1 LNFLDTANS
10 YSKHAIML
18 NNAFRFLLYDKP
30 KSIGALFGIIIS
42 IFLIGQQV
50 GIYLFLTGLMA
61 GLPNSTKGKVGLWV
75 INSAT
80 QDANSLGLLDSRL
93 QRQVESIPGVARAYP
108 LVVAAAQAKFESGKT
123 AGVTIVGAQYP
134 DFKGGPWNIVK
145 GSAADL
151 LLDGAFSCDE
161 FDKRT
166 LGGLR
171 LGEQFELGGKKAFI
185 AAQTR
190 GARGFGGAYMFTTV
204 ERARAFGQVS
214 PDKVS
219 AILVDLEPNAD
230 TSLVRDRINATMFG
244 VRAWKTE
251 DLSASTVAFILS
263 TSGIAI
269 STGTLIVFA
278 IISGLI
284 IIGLT
289 LYSAT
294 IDRIR
299 DYATLKAIGSTNG
312 FITRLILLQCVILAV
327 IGYAVSAVLLQG
339 FKFGIA
345 QGGVLF
351 EFTPA
356 IRIGF
361 FVITFVISVFGAIFA
376 IRRITK
382 IEPAAVF
389 RG

>member
-1 LNFLDTANS
+1 MF
-10 YSKHAIML
+10 
-18 NNAFRFLLYDKP
+18 NNALRFLLYDKP
-30 KSIGALFGIIIS
+30 KSFGALFGIIIS

-50 GIYLFLTGLMA
+50 GIFLFLTGLMA

-80 QDANSLGLLDSRL
+80 TNANSLGLLDSRL
-93 QRQVESIPGVARAYP
+93 QREVESIPGVARAYP
-108 LVVAAAQAKFESGKT
+108 LIVAAAQAKFDNGETS
-123 AGVTIVGAQYP
+123 AATIVGSQYP
-134 DFKGGPWNIVK
+134 EFKGGPWNMNK
-145 GSAADL
+145 GSV
-151 LLDGAFSCDE
+151 LDIMPEGAFTCDE
-161 FDKRT
+161 FDSKT
-166 LGGLR
+166 LGGAK
-171 LGEQFELGGKKAFI
+171 LGTQFELGGKKAYI

-190 GARGFGGAYMFTTV
+190 GARGFGGAYVFTTV
-204 ERARAFGQVS
+204 ERARAFGRVAT
-214 PDKVS
+214 DKVS
-219 AILVDLEPNAD
+219 AILVDLEPGAD
-230 TSLVRDRINATMFG
+230 TLVVRDRINATIFG
-244 VRAWKTE
+244 VRAWKAE
-251 DLSASTVAFILS
+251 DLSSSTVSFILS

-312 FITRLILLQCVILAV
+312 FITRLILLQCVILALV
-327 IGYAVSAVLLQG
+327 GYVFSTILLQG
-339 FKFGIA
+339 FKFGIS

-351 EFTPA
+351 EFTPQ

-361 FVITFVISVFGAIFA
+361 FVITVIISVFGAVFA
-376 IRRITK
+376 IRRITTL
-382 IEPAAVF
+382 EPATVF

>member
-1 LNFLDTANS
+1 MF
-10 YSKHAIML
+10 K
-18 NNAFRFLLYDKP
+18 NAFRFLLYDKP
-30 KSIGALFGIIIS
+30 KSFGALFGIIIS

-50 GIYLFLTGLMA
+50 GIFLFLTGLMA
-61 GLPNSTKGKVGLWV
+61 GLPQSTQSKVGLWV

-80 QDANSLGLLDSRL
+80 QDANSLGLLDARL
-93 QRQVESIPGVARAYP
+93 QREVESIPGVARAYP
-108 LVVAAAQAKFESGKT
+108 LVVAAAQAKFPSGET
-123 AGVTIVGAQYP
+123 AAGTIVGSQYP
-134 DFKGGPWNIVK
+134 AFKGGPWNLTK
-145 GSAADL
+145 GTAADL
-151 LLDGAFSCDE
+151 LAEGAFSCDE
-161 FDKRT
+161 FDEKILGGAT
-166 LGGLR
+166 LGT
-171 LGEQFELGGKKAFI
+171 QFELGGKKAYI

-190 GARGFGGAYMFTTV
+190 GARGFGGAYLFTTV
-204 ERARAFGQVS
+204 ERARAYGQIS

-230 TSLVRDRINATMFG
+230 TLAVQSRINATIFG
-244 VRAWKTE
+244 VKAWKTE
-251 DLSASTVAFILS
+251 DLSASTISFILG

-278 IISGLI
+278 VISGLI

-312 FITRLILLQCVILAV
+312 FVTRLILIQCVILAFV
-327 IGYAVSAVLLQG
+327 GYILSTILLQG
-339 FKFGIA
+339 FKFGLA

-351 EFTPA
+351 EYTPI
-356 IRIGF
+356 IRLGF
-361 FVITFVISVFGAIFA
+361 FVITVIISVFGAVFA

-382 IEPAAVF
+382 LEPATVF

>member
-1 LNFLDTANS
+1 MF
-10 YSKHAIML
+10 

-30 KSIGALFGIIIS
+30 KSFGALFGIIIS

-61 GLPNSTKGKVGLWV
+61 GLPNSTQGKVGLWV
-75 INSAT
+75 INAAT
-80 QDANSLGLLDSRL
+80 TNANSLGLLDSRL

-108 LVVAAAQAKFESGKT
+108 LVIAAGEAKFENGKT
-123 AGVTIVGAQYP
+123 SAATIVGSQYP
-134 DFKGGPWNIVK
+134 EFKGGPWNMSK
-145 GSAADL
+145 GNV
-151 LLDGAFSCDE
+151 LDIMPEGAFTCDE
-161 FDKRT
+161 FDEST
-166 LGGLR
+166 LGGAT
-171 LGEQFELGGKKAFI
+171 LGTNFELGGKKASI
-185 AAQTR
+185 TAQTR
-190 GARGFGGAYMFTTV
+190 GARGFGGAYLFTTV
-204 ERARAFGQVS
+204 ERARAYGRIS

-230 TSLVRDRINATMFG
+230 TLAIRDCINASIFG

-251 DLSASTVAFILS
+251 DLSASTVSFILS

-312 FITRLILLQCVILAV
+312 FITRLILLQCVILALV
-327 IGYAVSAVLLQG
+327 GYVFSTILLQG
-339 FKFGIA
+339 FKFGIS

-351 EFTPA
+351 EFTPT

-361 FVITFVISVFGAIFA
+361 FVITVIISVFGAVFA

-382 IEPAAVF
+382 LEPATVF

>member
-1 LNFLDTANS
+1 
-10 YSKHAIML
+10 ML
-18 NNAFRFLLYDKP
+18 KNAFRFLIYDKP

-61 GLPNSTKGKVGLWV
+61 GLPNSTQGKVGLWV

-93 QRQVESIPGVARAYP
+93 QREVESIPGVARAYP
-108 LVVAAAQAKFESGKT
+108 LVVAAGQAKFESGET
-123 AGVTIVGAQYP
+123 AGVTIVGSQYP
-134 DFKGGPWNIVK
+134 AYKGGAWNISK
-145 GSAADL
+145 GSLSDL
-151 LLDGAFSCDE
+151 LPEGAFSCDE
-161 FDKRT
+161 FDEKT
-166 LGGLR
+166 LGGAK
-171 LGEQFELGGKKAFI
+171 LGTQFELGGKKAYI

-190 GARGFGGAYMFTTV
+190 GARGFGGAYMFTTL
-204 ERARAFGQVS
+204 ERARTYGQVS
-214 PDKVS
+214 TDKVS
-219 AILVDLEPNAD
+219 AILLDLEPNAD
-230 TSLVRDRINATMFG
+230 TIQVRDRINATIFG
-244 VRAWKTE
+244 VKAWKTE
-251 DLSASTVAFILS
+251 DLSASTVSFILS

-312 FITRLILLQCVILAV
+312 FITRLILLQCVILALL
-327 IGYAVSAVLLQG
+327 GYAFSTVLLQG

-351 EFTPA
+351 EFTPT
-356 IRIGF
+356 IRIAF

>member
-1 LNFLDTANS
+1 
-10 YSKHAIML
+10 ML
-18 NNAFRFLLYDKP
+18 NNAFRFLIYDKP

-61 GLPNSTKGKVGLWV
+61 GLPNSTQGKVGLWV

-93 QRQVESIPGVARAYP
+93 QRQVESIPGVAKAYP
-108 LVVAAAQAKFESGKT
+108 LVVAAGQAKFESGET
-123 AGVTIVGAQYP
+123 AAVTIIGSQYP
-134 DFKGGPWNIVK
+134 AFKGGAWNLSK
-145 GSAADL
+145 GSMQDIL
-151 LLDGAFSCDE
+151 QEGAFTCDE
-161 FDKRT
+161 FDEKT
-166 LGGLR
+166 LGGAT
-171 LGEQFELGGKKAFI
+171 LGTQFELGGKKAFI

-190 GARGFGGAYMFTTV
+190 GARGFGGAYAFTTL
-204 ERARAFGQVS
+204 ERARAYGQVS

-219 AILVDLEPNAD
+219 ALLIDLEPNAD
-230 TSLVRDRINATMFG
+230 TLTVRDRINATVFG
-244 VRAWKTE
+244 VKAWKTE
-251 DLSASTVAFILS
+251 DLSASTVSFILS

-312 FITRLILLQCVILAV
+312 FITRLILLQCVILAF
-327 IGYAVSAVLLQG
+327 IGYIFSTVLLQG
-339 FKFGIA
+339 FKFGIG

-351 EFTPA
+351 EYTPT

-361 FVITFVISVFGAIFA
+361 FVVTFVISVFGAIFA